1 MRTTMLFLRLS
12 AACAIGAVAGTAGA
26 EEGWESLFD
35 GETLKDWDGNPKF
48 WSVQDGAITGETT
61 KENPTEGN
69 TFLVWTGG
77 EAGDFELKLQYRFL
91 RGDADAPAGN
101 SGIQYR
107 SFRLDGAPDAWRI
120 GGYQADMEAGDTW
133 SGILY
138 GENFRGILAKR
149 GEKTEIGEDGAPKVV
164 EQFGESAEIQ
174 GKIHKEDWNEYHI
187 TAEGF
192 HFVHRINGTV
202 TAECTDNDTDMRRA
216 SGLLALQ
223 LHAGPPMKVQF
234 REIQLKRAGSVEEEV
249 QATAE
254 DSVAEEAATEE
265 AATEE
270 AATEAVATE
279 EVAAEE
285 VAAEEA
291 AAEEV
296 SAEEAAAEEAP
307 AEEAP
312 AEEAPAEEAPAEGLV
327 IELRGDGMLRVKG
340 VELALDKAGE
350 VLAAHAGEAGKGVI
364 LRATA
369 ETPMEQV
376 RGVVEAC
383 HAAGRFKVT
392 LRLVK

>member
-1 MRTTMLFLRLS
+1 MMFLKLS
-12 AACAIGAVAGTAGA
+12 VVCALGVGAGTAVA

-48 WSVQDGAITGETT
+48 WSVQDGSITGETT

-77 EAGDFELKLQYRFL
+77 EVGDFELKLQYRIL
-91 RGDADAPAGN
+91 PGDPDNPGAN

-107 SFRLDGAPDAWRI
+107 SFRIDGAPDAWRI

-164 EQFGESAEIQ
+164 EQFGDSAEIQ
-174 GKIHKEDWNEYHI
+174 GKILKEDWNEYHI

-234 REIQLKRAGSVEEEV
+234 REIQLKRAGSVEEVGE
-249 QATAE
+249 ASAE
-254 DSVAEEAATEE
+254 ESVAEET
-265 AATEE
+265 
-270 AATEAVATE
+270 
-279 EVAAEE
+279 
-285 VAAEEA
+285 
-291 AAEEV
+291 
-296 SAEEAAAEEAP
+296 P

-312 AEEAPAEEAPAEGLV
+312 AEDTPVEDAPAEDAPVEGLV

-350 VLAAHAGEAGKGVI
+350 VLAAHAEDAEKGVI

-383 HAAGRFKVT
+383 HAAGRLKVK
-392 LRLVK
+392 LQLAK